1 MATRVTLPSPRRAI
15 IEIPPRSWIVRWE
28 RLRDWQPPR
37 GKALHRAL
45 YRTITLPYWLASD
58 IPAPHLP
65 ALDRKPPAAGLA
77 GDQVVRNLNRIARRV
92 WLQRALGLMVRSVW
106 LGLLAACV
114 WLMVDIQGGPA
125 FEERRLPW
133 LIGAFLVPGLIF
145 ALLVRPTRRQ
155 VARMLDRSFG
165 LQERMVT
172 AVDNLGKAVPKPGER
187 PSLVYLQMADAANVV
202 EAFRRHPAFAI
213 TLPVREIVLVITTA
227 LLLASLY
234 FMRGVGGD
242 VPPTQ
247 AGAVPPFKPASER
260 LLQPPVDPSGATT
273 QQDVPTLQ
281 EVEQRAQRSNE
292 ARQDLAR
299 LAEAMRDHAVTS
311 DAAEAIERGEYSE
324 AANDLREL
332 AEHADR
338 LSPASREQ
346 LAQDL
351 EAAASDMSEGSQQL
365 ADATRQSAEG
375 LRQGGEPAK
384 EGLRELGDAVEQ
396 TGKEVVSQQELAQQM
411 EQARAAQRRNSG
423 ASGDAS
429 SSEPQ
434 LGDAGSDQQAGGQ
447 SGEQQGS
454 EPGQAG
460 EGADAEP
467 GQNASSDQ
475 AGQQD
480 GSATDGSTGPSRRQV
495 TQGQATNGQ
504 AQDPGQ
510 EAGGQPGQAGDPGN
524 QGASGTESESGAAS
538 QGSDAG
544 ANGSDQSSAAQQNG
558 QQPQNG
564 TTGGEGAPS
573 EEQVSSQDVPDGQG
587 RDAQTDPREAITLS
601 RAPEGE
607 SVQTGGSSG
616 GSNAGSG
623 PGVAISGGTATQGEV
638 GVAGPDS
645 NRVPPAYRSIVEA
658 YFSESDQ

>member
-1 MATRVTLPSPRRAI
+1 MATRVTLPNPPRAT
-15 IEIPPRSWIVRWE
+15 IEFPPRSWLDAWQ
-28 RLRDWQPPR
+28 RLRVWQPPH

-45 YRTITLPYWLASD
+45 YRAVTAPYWLASD

-65 ALDRKPPAAGLA
+65 ARDRKAPPAGLA

-92 WLQRALGLMVRSVW
+92 WLQRTLALLVRSVW
-106 LGLLAACV
+106 LGLFAACV

-125 FEERRLPW
+125 FEERALVW
-133 LIGAFLVPGLIF
+133 VIGAFLVPGLVF

-172 AVDNLGKAVPKPGER
+172 AVDNLGKGVPKPGER
-187 PSLVYLQMADAANVV
+187 ASLIYLQMADAANVV

-213 TLPVREIVLVITTA
+213 RLPVREIVLVITMA

-234 FMRGVGGD
+234 FMRGVGGSI
-242 VPPTQ
+242 PPVQ

-260 LLQPPVDPSGATT
+260 LLQPPVNPSGATA
-273 QQDVPTLQ
+273 QQDIPTVQ

-324 AANDLREL
+324 AADELRDL

-351 EAAASDMSEGSQQL
+351 EAAASDMSEGSQRL
-365 ADATRQSAEG
+365 ADVSRESAEG
-375 LRQGGEPAK
+375 LRAGGEPAK
-384 EGLRELGDAVEQ
+384 EGLRKLGDAVEE

-411 EQARAAQRRNSG
+411 EQARAAQRSG
-423 ASGDAS
+423 S
-429 SSEPQ
+429 
-434 LGDAGSDQQAGGQ
+434 DAGDSRSSDPQAGDPSNQQQGGSQ
-447 SGEQQGS
+447 EGGQQGS
-454 EPGQAG
+454 EPGQAA

-467 GQNASSDQ
+467 GQSASSDQ

-480 GSATDGSTGPSRRQV
+480 GSNTDGSAGPSRRQV
-495 TQGQATNGQ
+495 APGQPADGQ

-510 EAGGQPGQAGDPGN
+510 EAGGQPGQAGQPGQ
-524 QGASGTESESGAAS
+524 QGTDGTQSESGSAS
-538 QGSDAG
+538 QGTDAG
-544 ANGSDQSSAAQQNG
+544 ANGSDPNAAEQQSG
-558 QQPQNG
+558 QQPQSG
-564 TTGGEGAPS
+564 QTGGEGAPS
-573 EEQVSSQDVPDGQG
+573 EEQVSSRDVPDGQG

-616 GSNAGSG
+616 GANAGSG
-623 PGVAISGGTATQGEV
+623 PGVAISGGTAIQGDV
-638 GVAGPDS
+638 GAAGPDS
-645 NRVPPAYRSIVEA
+645 NRVPPSYRSIVEA
-658 YFSESDQ
+658 YFSESDR